1 MNTGESAFSA
11 AELEGLNARF
21 EKQTPQEI
29 LAWAAEKF
37 GDGLVMT
44 SSFGADSMCSI
55 HLATQVKPDIR
66 IVVVN
71 TGYLFSETLNFM
83 AEMQLRF
90 GLNVIGFRTRN
101 EPVVWLSVHGEPD
114 PRVRKNVP
122 ACCAAN
128 KDEVFD

>member
-66 IVVVN
+66 IIVVN
-71 TGYLFSETLNFM
+71 TGYLFPETLRFM
-83 AEMQLRF
+83 EEMRLRF
-90 GLNVIGFRTRN
+90 GLNVVEYHSKN
-101 EPVVWLSVHGEPD
+101 DPVVWQIG
-114 PRVRKNVP
+114 
-122 ACCAAN
+122 
-128 KDEVFD
+128 